1 MKSCKITFAMEICR
15 KNKTKLFYSYQYLI
29 SEAFLDKI
37 TLSAYL
43 HLKSKSLQSKNIKEN
58 QKTA

>member
-1 MKSCKITFAMEICR
+1 MEICR

-43 HLKSKSLQSKNIKEN
+43 HLKCKIFAGEKYQRKSKNSLGN
-58 QKTA
+58 

>member
-43 HLKSKSLQSKNIKEN
+43 HLKCKIF
-58 QKTA
+58 AG